1 MNPTKGFL
9 ISLLQFLLLQV
20 CLSRDTLSTNES
32 IADGDILVS
41 SGQRFTLGFF
51 SPGNSGK
58 RYVGIWYSN
67 TSVSVQTVVWV
78 ANRDN
83 PINDT
88 SGVLSI
94 DTQGNLVLFGK
105 NQTVPFWSSNLT
117 VPSTSN
123 SIAQL
128 LDTGNL
134 VLVRQD
140 TKVVTWQSFDH
151 PVNTMLPYSKIGLD
165 RTTGLNRI
173 LTSWKAQDDPGTGD
187 WSVKFEPQGSPEM
200 FLYKGQVRMWRT
212 GPWDGYKWNGVPE
225 MSRSF
230 IITPRLI
237 NNNEETVFTWGLT
250 SSSIFS
256 RLFVDESGFMNR
268 ETWRNNQWV
277 KFWTAPKEPCDN
289 YGHCGAFG
297 KCDPYIAGV
306 FECSCLPGFQPRNQN
321 DWDLRDGTGGCVRN
335 PGVLT
340 CRNGEDFVKIANA
353 KVPDTSVARVDM
365 SLDLKACRLDCLRN
379 CSCMAYALANVTSGV
394 GCTAW
399 YGDLVDTRVFTDGGL
414 DLFVRVDAAAFAQ
427 YNKSKK
433 KFLAKKG
440 MVAVLVISL
449 AVLSGVVISILYW
462 MFSRKRKDNSAA
474 LVPFGDSSNDEF
486 DDSLPSIDVNAI
498 ISATKNF
505 SLANK
510 LGQGGFGSVYKG
522 QLASGQEIAVK
533 RLSKTSRQ
541 GTEEFKNEVK
551 LISKLQHKNLV
562 RLYGCC
568 VHREEKMLVYEFL
581 PNRSLDFFI
590 FDRTRRSLLDWKKR
604 FEIIM
609 GIARG
614 LLYLHQDSRLKIIH
628 RDLKPSNVLLDAAMN
643 PKISD
648 FGMAKIFGDDQT
660 EANTKRVVGT
670 YGYMSPEYAMEG
682 LYSIKSDVFSYG
694 VLMLEIISGRKNND
708 YYEEGPSKNLIGHV
722 WELWREGTVLDIAET
737 LLGQT
742 YPPHE
747 VRKCIQVG
755 LLCVQENPVERPT
768 MSAVVFMLG
777 NETTLPTP
785 SKPAFILKTKQS
797 NLDSSTTRSASSIN
811 DASITNIEAR

>member
-1 MNPTKGFL
+1 MNPTKGCL
-9 ISLLQFLLLQV
+9 VSLLQFLLLQV
-20 CLSRDTLSTNES
+20 CLSRDTLSANES
-32 IADGDILVS
+32 LADGDILVS
-41 SGQRFTLGFF
+41 SGQRITLGFF
-51 SPGNSGK
+51 SPGNSSK
-58 RYVGIWYSN
+58 RYVGIWFSN
-67 TSVSVQTVVWV
+67 SSVSVQTVVWV

-94 DTQGNLVLFGK
+94 DSHGYLVLFAN
-105 NQTVPFWSSNLT
+105 NQTIPLWSTNLT

-123 SIAQL
+123 SMAQL
-128 LDTGNL
+128 LDIANL

-151 PVNTMLPYSKIGLD
+151 PTNNLLPYSKIGID
-165 RTTGLNRI
+165 YRTGLNRI
-173 LTSWKAQDDPGTGD
+173 LTSWKSQDDPGTGD
-187 WSVKFEPQGSPEM
+187 WSLKYEPEGSPEM
-200 FLYKGQVRMWRT
+200 VLYKGQVRLWRS
-212 GPWDGYKWNGVPE
+212 GPWDGDKWNGVPQ
-225 MSRSF
+225 MSRNTLFNAS
-230 IITPRLI
+230 LV
-237 NNNEETVFTWGLT
+237 NNNEETTFTWGLIN
-250 SSSIFS
+250 SSIFS
-256 RLFVDESGFMNR
+256 IMFVDESGFLIR
-268 ETWRNNQWV
+268 ATWINNQWV
-277 KFWTAPKEPCDN
+277 KLYTAPEEPCDN
-289 YGHCGAFG
+289 YGRCGAFG
-297 KCDPYIAGV
+297 ICNPYTAAGV
-306 FECSCLPGFQPRNQN
+306 FICSCVPGFQPKNPN
-321 DWDLRDGTGGCVRN
+321 DWNVLRDGTGGCFRN
-335 PGVLT
+335 PGALT
-340 CRNGEDFVKIANA
+340 CRNGEEFVKIANA
-353 KVPDTSVARVDM
+353 KVPDTSVAIVDM
-365 SLDLKACRLDCLRN
+365 SLDLKACRLNCLGN
-379 CSCMAYALANVTSGV
+379 CSCMAYALANESSGV

-414 DLFVRVDAAAFAQ
+414 DLFVRVDAATFGRQ
-427 YNKSKK
+427 RHPE
-433 KFLAKKG
+433 
-440 MVAVLVISL
+440 LVE
-449 AVLSGVVISILYW
+449 
-462 MFSRKRKDNSAA
+462 DNSSA
-474 LVPFGDSSNDEF
+474 LVRFGDSSNDEF

-505 SLANK
+505 SLDNK

-551 LISKLQHKNLV
+551 LMSKLQHKNLV

-660 EANTKRVVGT
+660 EANTERVVGT
-670 YGYMSPEYAMEG
+670 YGYMSPEYALEG

-708 YYEEGPSKNLIGHV
+708 YHNEGPSRNLIGHV
-722 WELWREGTVLDIAET
+722 WELWRKGTALDIADT

-747 VRKCIQVG
+747 VQKCIQVG
-755 LLCVQENPVERPT
+755 LLCVQEDPVERPT
-768 MSAVVFMLG
+768 MSAIVFMLG
-777 NETTLPTP
+777 NETTLPPP
-785 SKPAFILKTKQS
+785 SKPAFILKKKQS